1 MSNLVD
7 KEKLLGALSSSPHP
21 ELHAFIPRVL
31 DGEFDFHPAA
41 AGAPP
46 KTDKGILQ
54 AATIRKACMGM
65 ATGKACVNAKTC
77 KFLTG
82 EEQLPCD
89 KLLDTFRESRPII
102 KSGNEVVWDPD
113 LETKDARFK
122 PV

>member
-7 KEKLLGALSSSPHP
+7 KEKLLGALSSNQYP
-21 ELHAFIPRVL
+21 ELSELVQRIIE
-31 DGEFDFHPAA
+31 GEFDFHPAA

-54 AATIRKACMGM
+54 ASTIRKACMGM

-82 EEQLPCD
+82 EEKLPCD
-89 KLLDTFRESRPII
+89 KLLDTFRVSRPII
-102 KSGNEVVWDPD
+102 KNDGETLWDPD
-113 LETKDARFK
+113 MEGRHAGLKSI
-122 PV
+122 